1 MKMIIK
7 ILVVIVAI
15 VSVAAVVA
23 MFTRNKYTLKRDVI
37 VKKPK
42 DEVFH
47 FIKLN
52 RNQTHYSKW
61 LSFDPETRIDFFG
74 AEDGQPG
81 AILAFASKD
90 KRTGKGEWETR
101 RIVEGERVEFEL
113 RFLEPFQFTAN
124 GHFSTEAVSPTETKV
139 TWVYNSGMDWPMNFM
154 LLFLDM
160 EKVVGNDIQ
169 TSLSTLK
176 VRLEKP

>member
-7 ILVVIVAI
+7 ILVVFVAV

-23 MFTRNKYTLKRDVI
+23 MFTKNKYTLKKYVI

-42 DEVFH
+42 NEVFH

-52 RNQTHYSKW
+52 RNQTLYSRW
-61 LSFDPETRIDFFG
+61 LSFDPNTRIEFSG
-74 AEDGQPG
+74 AEDGQAG
-81 AILAFASKD
+81 AILTFASRD
-90 KRTGKGEWETR
+90 KRTGKGEWETKK
-101 RIVEGERVEFEL
+101 IVAGERVEFEL

-124 GHFSTEAVSPTETKV
+124 GHFSTEAVSPEETKV
-139 TWVYNSGMDWPMNFM
+139 SWVYNSGMDWPMNFM

-160 EKVVGNDIQ
+160 DKLVGNDIQ
-169 TSLSTLK
+169 TSLSALKATLE
-176 VRLEKP
+176 RQ